1 MLGWKRIREK
11 MDGKKKVTKVV
22 ILVMIIGILVSMKVV
37 GQESRLQQ
45 RNLQQQDWE
54 LLPFPLFRKYP
65 QAEGRF
71 NYIDPQRLKEFVKT
85 LTPQSNPSMEDVKK
99 EIVRICQEKQIPPHI
114 LFGIAWA
121 ESGWRQFDAEGY
133 AIVSPDGGLGMM
145 QLTDGTL
152 VGVAEKIAKK
162 KWISDGKGWTS
173 DKDLENAI
181 SLLSIDWKVNL
192 NWGAE
197 VLLSKWNSTPSIGN
211 NDRSAIEHWYYAVW
225 AYNGWSYINN
235 PNNTNKDIQKIL
247 AP

>member
-1 MLGWKRIREK
+1 
-11 MDGKKKVTKVV
+11 
-22 ILVMIIGILVSMKVV
+22 
-37 GQESRLQQ
+37 
-45 RNLQQQDWE
+45 
-54 LLPFPLFRKYP
+54 
-65 QAEGRF
+65 
-71 NYIDPQRLKEFVKT
+71 
-85 LTPQSNPSMEDVKK
+85 
-99 EIVRICQEKQIPPHI
+99 
-114 LFGIAWA
+114 
-121 ESGWRQFDAEGY
+121 
-133 AIVSPDGGLGMM
+133 MM

-235 PNNTNKDIQKIL
+235 PNNTNKDIQKKYWLPSPRSKKRVPYQEYVFDIIQLGSGWNNLLWDPIPDLWRPLKDQIGDKHPPNNIKYVLITHKDVDFDGVIDYNYIL
-247 AP
+247 QILRPTSEQVVNAGPYNKPSSIQSHCQSA